1 MGALRKRLPQLT
13 APIHSMAFVLNQ
25 VWCGLRDGTVT
36 VVSAERYVVI
46 ELDAP
51 CSLANVYVCSSGD
64 EIKSFSRA
72 HSAAVTHVA
81 EIGGK
86 IWCGSTDGKITVW
99 KPDEIGHDEGVVK
112 LKEGVLSR
120 QTGEKKLFRSW
131 KAQWYSLFKQ
141 GYIEIYKGA
150 GSAEL
155 VGQIDL
161 KDATV
166 EISAKKSLRFTIKSG
181 DKPVTLQAKSEAVR
195 VLVVGRWSLVVGRW
209 SLVVGGRHMS
219 LTAIACCR
227 MLASGSRRFE
237 LRLRLFRA
245 AC

>member
-1 MGALRKRLPQLT
+1 M
-13 APIHSMAFVLNQ
+13 
-25 VWCGLRDGTVT
+25 
-36 VVSAERYVVI
+36 
-46 ELDAP
+46 
-51 CSLANVYVCSSGD
+51 
-64 EIKSFSRA
+64 
-72 HSAAVTHVA
+72 A

-195 VLVVGRWSLVVGRW
+195 VLVVGRWSLVVG
-209 SLVVGGRHMS
+209 GHHMS